1 MRICTAV
8 LISRPVG
15 RVREDGSRLGRA
27 RRERS

>member
-8 LISRPVG
+8 LDPRPFGEVQN
-15 RVREDGSRLGRA
+15 RTRRSGRA